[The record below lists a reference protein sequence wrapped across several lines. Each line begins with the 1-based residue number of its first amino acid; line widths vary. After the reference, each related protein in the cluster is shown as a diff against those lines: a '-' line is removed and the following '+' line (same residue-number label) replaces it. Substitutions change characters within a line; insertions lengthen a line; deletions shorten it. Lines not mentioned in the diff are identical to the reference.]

1 MSVFASCNF
10 ARRLCFSSCRSALTL
25 FTDSVFLV
33 FLTARY
39 DLSAV
44 TSVEDLDA
52 DIRAKMAEL
61 EALEQATLEGRT
73 EDSPE
78 ESANSL
84 DYFDPVFEPDKDV
97 VSVQG

>member
-1 MSVFASCNF
+1 M
-10 ARRLCFSSCRSALTL
+10 
-25 FTDSVFLV
+25 
-33 FLTARY
+33 
-39 DLSAV
+39 
-44 TSVEDLDA
+44 EDLDA

-61 EALEQATLEGRT
+61 EALEQATLEG
-73 EDSPE
+73 DSPE

>member
-1 MSVFASCNF
+1 M
-10 ARRLCFSSCRSALTL
+10 
-25 FTDSVFLV
+25 
-33 FLTARY
+33 
-39 DLSAV
+39 
-44 TSVEDLDA
+44 EDLDA